1 MQRMTSSILARPSE
15 WLLLVALLAAYPLSA
30 FLDAG
35 WGRENGI
42 LENAQVMVLGAGFVA
57 AMLAF
62 QRTRPGKTAL
72 LALWAAP
79 IWLILAGRELS
90 WGRVLLPAP
99 GMESSHNLAA
109 TGMLWLQP
117 FVKPSVVLLVLAL
130 LFYAWRHRVDRIVCA
145 AFARR
150 TPWLCF
156 AVALGGALG
165 STCAE
170 GHMGCSL
177 DLGAGRSGVFEELAE
192 LLAYI
197 SLVMIQDSVLR
208 VAPARTAVE
217 ASSVSSI

>member
-1 MQRMTSSILARPSE
+1 MQRVTSSILARPSE
-15 WLLLVALLAAYPLSA
+15 WLLLAALLACYPLGG

-35 WGRENGI
+35 WGREGGI
-42 LENAQVMVLGAGFVA
+42 LENAQVVVLGAGFVA

-90 WGRVLLPAP
+90 WGRVLLPPP
-99 GMESSHNLAA
+99 GMASGHGLLAA
-109 TGMLWLQP
+109 GMLWVQP
-117 FVKPSVVLLVLAL
+117 LVRPSVVLLVLAL
-130 LFYAWRHRVDRIVCA
+130 LLYAWRHRVDRIVCA

-150 TPWLCF
+150 TPWLCL

-177 DLGAGRSGVFEELAE
+177 GLDAGHSVVFEELAE
-192 LLAYI
+192 LLAYL
-197 SLVMIQDSVLR
+197 SLFMVQDSVLR
-208 VAPARTAVE
+208 VAPARAPVE
-217 ASSVSSI
+217 APSVSGI